1 MPPGDNSGMIR
12 SNVPSFSGHRHDCQ
26 SGVCALLDLRPIV
39 FVIGVLQLVVTA
51 ILLAPIG
58 YILTVGTDTDRNLL
72 AFLTTSGATLL
83 AGVPMIYFARG
94 ANFRLV
100 PRQLYLLTVA
110 SWVTVAVFCAIPFA
124 LSDLHM
130 SAVDSLFETV
140 SGITTTGS
148 TVLSALDTLP
158 TSILLWRALLQWL
171 GGIGI
176 VVMVVAI
183 LPHLRVGGMRL
194 FRSEASDKSEEFTAR
209 SSEVAKSIGAVY
221 VGLSVACAFGYWIAG
236 MDGFNAIYHAMTTV
250 STGGFSTSDLSMRQF
265 ADPEVIWVGSVFMFM
280 SGLPF
285 VLMMQFARGRQRALI
300 DDQQVR
306 GYVYFVAA
314 AVSTIT
320 LWLAISY
327 ELPVAE
333 ALRIATFSSI
343 SIITTTGY
351 VSIDYNSWGG
361 LAVGVFFFLTFTGA
375 CAGSTAGGIKI
386 FRFQIAALM
395 LRNQINAMLHPR
407 GVFPTLYNRKPIS
420 EEIVTSI
427 IAFSFVFSG
436 TVAVTAVALSLTGL
450 DLTTSLSGAATA
462 VANVG
467 PGLGD
472 VIGPMGNFGS
482 LPDSSKWILIVGMLM
497 GRLEILT
504 VMVLFTAA
512 FWRD

>member
-1 MPPGDNSGMIR
+1 L
-12 SNVPSFSGHRHDCQ
+12 F
-26 SGVCALLDLRPIV
+26 DLRPIV
-39 FVIGVLQLVVTA
+39 FVIGVLLLIIA
-51 ILLAPIG
+51 GILLLPVA
-58 YILTVGTDTDRNLL
+58 YLLVTDSDSNQN
-72 AFLTTSGATLL
+72 AFLIASTIAAMTGL
-83 AGVPMIYFARG
+83 PMAVLTQN

-110 SWVTVAVFCAIPFA
+110 SWIVICLVCAIPFA
-124 LSDLHM
+124 LSDVKM
-130 SAVDSLFETV
+130 TIVDSIFETM

-148 TVLSALDTLP
+148 TVLTGLDKLP
-158 TSILLWRALLQWL
+158 ASILLWRALLQWL

-194 FRSEASDKSEEFTAR
+194 FRSEASDKSEKFTAR
-209 SSEVAKSIGAVY
+209 SSHVAKSVGAVY
-221 VGLSVACAFGYWIAG
+221 LGLSVACAIAYWVAG
-236 MDGFNAIYHAMTTV
+236 MDTFNAIYHAMTTV
-250 STGGFSTSDLSMRQF
+250 STGGYSTSDLSMRQF
-265 ADPEVIWVGSVFMFM
+265 ANADVIWVSSLFMFL

-285 VLMMQFARGRQRALI
+285 VLMVRFVRGNTRALI
-300 DDQQVR
+300 NDQQVR
-306 GYVYFVAA
+306 GYGYFVAISVA
-314 AVSTIT
+314 IITI
-320 LWLAISY
+320 WLAASY
-327 ELPVAE
+327 ELPLGE

-351 VSIDYNSWGG
+351 VSIDYNLWKG
-361 LAVGVFFFLTFTGA
+361 LAVGAFFFMTFTGA

-386 FRFQIAALM
+386 FRFQIAAMM

-407 GVFPTLYNRKPIS
+407 GLFPTLYNQNPIS
-420 EEIVTSI
+420 EEIVTSV

-436 TVAVTAVALSLTGL
+436 TVAVIAVALSLTGL

-467 PGLGD
+467 PGLGE
-472 VIGPMGNFGS
+472 VIGPMGYFGL
-482 LPDSSKWILIVGMLM
+482 LPDPSKWILIVGMLM

-504 VMVLFTAA
+504 VLVLFTSA